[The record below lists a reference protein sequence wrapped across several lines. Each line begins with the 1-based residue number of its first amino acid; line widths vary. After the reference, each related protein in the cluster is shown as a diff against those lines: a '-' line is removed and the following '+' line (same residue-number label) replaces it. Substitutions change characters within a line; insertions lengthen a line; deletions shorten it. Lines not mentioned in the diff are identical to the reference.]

1 MLNEIKLGWIDYS
14 KQDRD
19 KVMSVLHILS
29 EPQAVDELGVGQ
41 IRDRFADILFPGTS
55 TVQTRAKYFLI
66 VPYLLMELEKDKK
79 PTPQKMMDKLNEQ
92 ELSLIPI
99 LNKEHSEG
107 VIGKLSGHKLKRK
120 PSSIYWNGIRTF
132 GLFKYDK
139 ISLGEYIKAVC
150 SLKNQKEKIKN
161 LGNENLEEGASKDD
175 IDALNGEIVSEFF
188 SCIPPKKDW
197 IENLDIEL
205 TLEEA
210 EYLKS
215 KIIKSKKSKDT
226 LLSYLLKEGKDKI
239 EEIND
244 FDVIGELF
252 DLPKRIKEDYYMAR
266 DFSDFIYGANIRYNY
281 ILSKGNN
288 EDIEEEWL
296 NWYESDFVEYKFE
309 HFDIYAVIKRLDIR
323 SGSVV
328 KFLSQWKEKLL
339 NGNLEEVDKL
349 IISREEEIKGKQRAK
364 LTNPKL
370 AFYGDNNMVRGS
382 KLEYRFTPGRRLIV
396 DIFRGIEGEQND

>member
-66 VPYLLMELEKDKK
+66 VPYLLMELEKEKN
-79 PTPQKMMDKLNEQ
+79 PTPKKMMEKLNEQ

-150 SLKNQKEKIKN
+150 SLKNQNEKMKK
-161 LGNENLEEGASKDD
+161 LGNENLEEGASRDD
-175 IDALNGEIVSEFF
+175 TDALNGEIVSDFF

-215 KIIKSKKSKDT
+215 KILRSKNSKDT
-226 LLSYLLKEGKDKI
+226 LLSYLLKEGKDKV

-252 DLPKRIKEDYYMAR
+252 DLPTGIKEDYYMAR
-266 DFSDFIYGANIRYNY
+266 DFSDFIYGANIRYNH
-281 ILSKGNN
+281 ILSKGKN
-288 EDIEEEWL
+288 EDIEEEWT
-296 NWYESDFVEYKFE
+296 NWYKSDFVKYKFE

-323 SGSVV
+323 SGSVIR
-328 KFLSQWKEKLL
+328 FLNQWKEKLL
-339 NGNLEEVDKL
+339 NGDLEEIDKL
-349 IISREEEIKGKQRAK
+349 IIDREVDIKGKQRAK

-370 AFYGDNNMVRGS
+370 AFYGNNNMIRGN

>member
-19 KVMSVLHILS
+19 KVMSVLHMLS

-66 VPYLLMELEKDKK
+66 VPYLLMELEKEKNL
-79 PTPQKMMDKLNEQ
+79 TPKKMMDKLNEQ

-107 VIGKLSGHKLKRK
+107 VIGKLSGKKLKRK

-150 SLKNQKEKIKN
+150 SLKNKNEKMKK
-161 LGNENLEEGASKDD
+161 LGTENLEEGASRDD
-175 IDALNGEIVSEFF
+175 TDALNGEIVSDFF
-188 SCIPPKKDW
+188 RCIPPKKDW
-197 IENLDIEL
+197 IENIDIEL

-215 KIIKSKKSKDT
+215 KIIKSKNSKDT
-226 LLSYLLKEGKDKI
+226 LLSYILKEGKDKV

-252 DLPKRIKEDYYMAR
+252 DLPTGIKEDYYMAR

-288 EDIEEEWL
+288 EDIEDEWIK
-296 NWYESDFVEYKFE
+296 WYESDFVKYKFK

-328 KFLSQWKEKLL
+328 SFLNQWKEKLL
-339 NGNLEEVDKL
+339 NGNLEEIDKL

-370 AFYGDNNMVRGS
+370 AFYGDNNMIRGS

-396 DIFRGIEGEQND
+396 DIFRGIQGEQND

>member
-1 MLNEIKLGWIDYS
+1 MSNEIKLGWIDYS

-66 VPYLLMELEKDKK
+66 VPYILMELEKEKNLIPK
-79 PTPQKMMDKLNEQ
+79 KMMDKLNEQ

-107 VIGKLSGHKLKRK
+107 VIGKLSGRKLKRK

-139 ISLGEYIKAVC
+139 ISLGEYIKTVC
-150 SLKNQKEKIKN
+150 SLKNQKEKIKK
-161 LGNENLEEGASKDD
+161 LGNENLEEGISKDD
-175 IDALNGEIVSEFF
+175 IDAVNGEIVSEFF
-188 SCIPPKKDW
+188 RCISPKKDW

-205 TLEEA
+205 TIEEA

-215 KIIKSKKSKDT
+215 KIIKSQKSKDT
-226 LLSYLLKEGKDKI
+226 LLSYLLKEGKEKI

-252 DLPKRIKEDYYMAR
+252 DLPNGIKEDYYIAR
-266 DFSDFIYGANIRYNY
+266 DFSDFIYSANIKYNY
-281 ILSKGNN
+281 ILSKRNN

-296 NWYESDFVEYKFE
+296 NWYESDFVKYKFE
-309 HFDIYAVIKRLDIR
+309 HFDIYAVIKRLDIH

-328 KFLSQWKEKLL
+328 RFLKQWKEKLL

-370 AFYGDNNMVRGS
+370 AFYGDNNMV
-382 KLEYRFTPGRRLIV
+382 
-396 DIFRGIEGEQND
+396 

>member
-1 MLNEIKLGWIDYS
+1 MSTEIKFGWIDYS
-14 KQDRD
+14 KYDRD

-29 EPQAVDELGVGQ
+29 EPQAVDELGVGL
-41 IRDRFADILFPGTS
+41 IRDGFANILFPGTS

-66 VPYLLMELEKDKK
+66 VPYLLMELEKEKNL
-79 PTPQKMMDKLNEQ
+79 TPKKMMEKLSEK
-92 ELSLIPI
+92 EISIIPI
-99 LNKEHSEG
+99 LNKENSEG
-107 VIGKLSGHKLKRK
+107 VIGKLSGPRLKRK

-132 GLFKYDK
+132 GIFKYDK

-150 SLKNQKEKIKN
+150 ALKNQNDKIKK
-161 LGNENLEEGASKDD
+161 LGNEGIEGEISRDD
-175 IDALNGEIVSEFF
+175 IDALNGEIVSEFW
-188 SCIPPKKDW
+188 SCIQPQKDW
-197 IENLDIEL
+197 VENLDIEL

-215 KIIKSKKSKDT
+215 KIIKSKKSKNT
-226 LLSYLLKEGKDKI
+226 LLSYLLKEARGKI

-244 FDVIGELF
+244 FDIIGEVF
-252 DLPKRIKEDYYMAR
+252 DLPIGIKEDYYMAR

-288 EDIEEEWL
+288 EDIKGEWTK
-296 NWYESDFVEYKFE
+296 WYESDFVKYKFK

-328 KFLSQWKEKLL
+328 RFLNQWKEKLL
-339 NGNLEEVDKL
+339 NGNLEEIDKL

-370 AFYGDNNMVRGS
+370 AFYGDNNMIRGS

>member
-1 MLNEIKLGWIDYS
+1 MLNEIKFGWIDYS
-14 KQDRD
+14 KKDRD

-41 IRDRFADILFPGTS
+41 IRDRLADILFPGTS

-66 VPYLLMELEKDKK
+66 VPYILMELEKEKNL
-79 PTPQKMMDKLNEQ
+79 TPKKMMDKLNEQ

-107 VIGKLSGHKLKRK
+107 VIGKLSGKKLKRK

-150 SLKNQKEKIKN
+150 SLKNKNEKMKK
-161 LGNENLEEGASKDD
+161 LGNESLEEGASRDD
-175 IDALNGEIVSEFF
+175 TDALNGEIVSDFF
-188 SCIPPKKDW
+188 RCIPPKKDW
-197 IENLDIEL
+197 IENIDIEL

-215 KIIKSKKSKDT
+215 KIIKSKNSKDT
-226 LLSYLLKEGKDKI
+226 LLSYLLKEGKDKV

-252 DLPKRIKEDYYMAR
+252 DLPTGIKEDYYMAR

-288 EDIEEEWL
+288 EDIEDEWTK
-296 NWYESDFVEYKFE
+296 WYESDFVKYKFK

-328 KFLSQWKEKLL
+328 RFLNQWKEKLL
-339 NGNLEEVDKL
+339 NGNLEEIDKL
-349 IISREEEIKGKQRAK
+349 IITREEEIKGKQRAK
-364 LTNPKL
+364 LTNPRL
-370 AFYGDNNMVRGS
+370 AFYGDKNMIRGS

>member
-1 MLNEIKLGWIDYS
+1 MLNEIKFGWIDYS

-19 KVMSVLHILS
+19 KVMSVLHMLS

-66 VPYLLMELEKDKK
+66 VPYLLMELEKEKNL
-79 PTPQKMMDKLNEQ
+79 TPKKMMDKLNEQ

-107 VIGKLSGHKLKRK
+107 VIGKLSGKKLKRK

-132 GLFKYDK
+132 ELFKYDK

-150 SLKNQKEKIKN
+150 SLKNKNEKMDK
-161 LGNENLEEGASKDD
+161 LGNENLEEGASRDD
-175 IDALNGEIVSEFF
+175 TDALNGEIVSDFF
-188 SCIPPKKDW
+188 RCIPPRKEW
-197 IENLDIEL
+197 IENIDIEL

-215 KIIKSKKSKDT
+215 KIIKSKNSKDT
-226 LLSYLLKEGKDKI
+226 LLSYLLKEGKDKV
-239 EEIND
+239 EDIND

-252 DLPKRIKEDYYMAR
+252 DLPTGIKEDYYMAR

-281 ILSKGNN
+281 ILSKENN
-288 EDIEEEWL
+288 EDIEDEWIK
-296 NWYESDFVEYKFE
+296 WYESDFVKYKFK

-328 KFLSQWKEKLL
+328 SFLNQWKEKLL
-339 NGNLEEVDKL
+339 NGNLEEIDKL

-370 AFYGDNNMVRGS
+370 AFYGDNNMIRGS

-396 DIFRGIEGEQND
+396 DIFRGIEVDQND